1 MKRLIDIVGSILAI
15 VILLLP
21 MVIIA
26 IFVKISSEGPVLYWS
41 TRTAGGGGGF
51 KMAKFRTMKK
61 DAPVVASHLIKDPSK
76 YITSLGSFLRR
87 TSLDELPQLWN
98 ILRGDMSFVG
108 PRPALF
114 NEMDLIAL
122 RKERG
127 IDKLTPGLTGLAQI
141 NGRDELSYVE
151 KAKFDFEYLQKK
163 SLKFDLK
170 ILCLTVIKVIK
181 SAGISH

>member
-26 IFVKISSEGPVLYWS
+26 IFVKISSEGPILYWS
-41 TRTAGGGGGF
+41 IRTARGGGF
-51 KMAKFRTMKK
+51 FKMPKFRTMKK
-61 DAPVVASHLIKDPSK
+61 DAPEIASHLIKDPEK
-76 YITSLGSFLRR
+76 YITSLGSLLRR
-87 TSLDELPQLWN
+87 SSLDELPQLWS
-98 ILRGDMSFVG
+98 ILRGEMSFVG
-108 PRPALF
+108 PRPALS
-114 NEMDLIAL
+114 NEIDLITL
-122 RKERG
+122 RKKWG

-141 NGRDELSYVE
+141 NGRDELSYIE

-163 SLKFDLK
+163 SLRLDLK
-170 ILCLTVIKVIK
+170 ILRLTVIKVIK